1 MKSLLLQIDF
11 RFIARAIVIGMLG
24 IQLALIVIFLE
35 AGQMTQASSAFTLF
49 VWMFLALM
57 FEGKAHNLLEEKVN
71 LEKFLNGP
79 PSEPK
84 AKKPAGQYKNAKPSR
99 F

>member
-1 MKSLLLQIDF
+1 MKSLLLQIDL
-11 RFIARAIVIGMLG
+11 RFILRTLVIAMMG

-57 FEGKAHNLLEEKVN
+57 FEGKAHNLKEEKEN
-71 LEKFLNGP
+71 LERFLSGP
-79 PSEPK
+79 VDSE
-84 AKKPAGQYKNAKPSR
+84 GQYKSQKPSR

>member
-1 MKSLLLQIDF
+1 MKSLLLQIDL
-11 RFIARAIVIGMLG
+11 RFILRTLVIAMMG

-49 VWMFLALM
+49 TWMLLALL
-57 FEGKAHNLLEEKVN
+57 FEGKAHNLKEEKEN
-71 LEKFLNGP
+71 LIKFLNTP
-79 PSEPK
+79 VDSE
-84 AKKPAGQYKNAKPSR
+84 GQYKSQKPSR

>member
-1 MKSLLLQIDF
+1 MKSLLLQIDL
-11 RFIARAIVIGMLG
+11 RFILRTLVIAMLG

-49 VWMFLALM
+49 TWMLLALM
-57 FEGKAHNLLEEKVN
+57 FEGKAHNLKEEKEN
-71 LEKFLNGP
+71 LIKFLNTP
-79 PSEPK
+79 VDSE
-84 AKKPAGQYKNAKPSR
+84 GQYKSQKPSR